1 MGHARLVSGCPVAS
15 TECSAAGWR
24 HSQFP
29 ATKKSGQVLV
39 RTMSSKSGESPKDS
53 GGMSG
58 VLKLAMVS
66 TTPPDPYVTTLLEQI
81 SEGKNVMSVRKGK
94 KIFSQGD
101 AADAIYFVQ

>member
-29 ATKKSGQVLV
+29 AMKKSGQVLV

-58 VLKLAMVS
+58 VLNLGGECGL
-66 TTPPDPYVTTLLEQI
+66 TL
-81 SEGKNVMSVRKGK
+81 
-94 KIFSQGD
+94 
-101 AADAIYFVQ
+101 